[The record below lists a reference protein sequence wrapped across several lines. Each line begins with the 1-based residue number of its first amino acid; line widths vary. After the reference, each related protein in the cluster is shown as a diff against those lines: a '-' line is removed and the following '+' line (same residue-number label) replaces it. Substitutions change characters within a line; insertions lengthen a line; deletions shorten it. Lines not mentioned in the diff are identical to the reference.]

1 MALMVV
7 CDGCEAVIRG
17 PVAALR
23 VRKGSAREL
32 GAYPVVGIFR
42 PSERPKNAPERT
54 EKDRQIPF
62 LQGGWRRIPA
72 PKRPVFRVG
81 FLLQSVA

>member
-1 MALMVV
+1 MASMVM

-23 VRKGSAREL
+23 VWKGSAREL
-32 GAYPVVGIFR
+32 GAYPSLAYSGRVSARKMTLSG
-42 PSERPKNAPERT
+42 PK
-54 EKDRQIPF
+54 KDRQIPF

-72 PKRPVFRVG
+72 RKRTVFCVG
-81 FLLQSVA
+81 FFLQSVA

>member
-1 MALMVV
+1 MASMMV

-17 PVAALR
+17 PVAALL

-32 GAYPVVGIFR
+32 GAYPSLAYSGGAKTR
-42 PSERPKNAPERT
+42 KMPLNGSK
-54 EKDRQIPF
+54 KDRQIPF

-72 PKRPVFRVG
+72 PKRPVFCVG
-81 FLLQSVA
+81 FFLQSVA

>member
-1 MALMVV
+1 MASMVV

-32 GAYPVVGIFR
+32 GAYPSLAYSGRVSARKMPLNG
-42 PSERPKNAPERT
+42 SK
-54 EKDRQIPF
+54 KDRQIPF
-62 LQGGWRRIPA
+62 LQGG
-72 PKRPVFRVG
+72 
-81 FLLQSVA
+81 